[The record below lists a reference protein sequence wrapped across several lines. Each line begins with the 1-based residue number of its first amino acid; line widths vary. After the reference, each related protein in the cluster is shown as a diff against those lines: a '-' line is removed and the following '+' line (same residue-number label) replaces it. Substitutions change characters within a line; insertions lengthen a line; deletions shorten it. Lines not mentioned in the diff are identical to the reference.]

1 MKVAL
6 LPIYSSCE
14 DPSAFMKLDMVR
26 RVGTM
31 HPQGLLPNRPASTKR
46 RNQRN
51 RDNKDSC
58 IMQTLTGANMGEVRE
73 TMVAVLRKLWFAIDE
88 VELCLVVSKFQ

>member
-6 LPIYSSCE
+6 LPIYPSCE
-14 DPSAFMKLDMVR
+14 ESDSFMKLDMVR
-26 RVGTM
+26 RVGKM
-31 HPQGLLPNRPASTKR
+31 HPQGMLPNRPASTKR

-58 IMQTLTGANMGEVRE
+58 ILQTLTGANMGEVSFMNDYTRLC
-73 TMVAVLRKLWFAIDE
+73 VLLQKLLFGSDHAMF
-88 VELCLVVSKFQ
+88 V